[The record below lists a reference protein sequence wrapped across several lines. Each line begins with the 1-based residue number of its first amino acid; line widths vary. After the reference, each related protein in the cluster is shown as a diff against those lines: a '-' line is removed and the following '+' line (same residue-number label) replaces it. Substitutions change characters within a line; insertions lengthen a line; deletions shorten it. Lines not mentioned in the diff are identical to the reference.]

1 MAINDIPLSWSNSLF
16 SDNVNSGSV
25 TIPDGGTLSNVSIT
39 ETGSTASV
47 VLRGDATL
55 DDVRVNSREGVRIGG
70 GGDIVINNSYIETT
84 GTGSDHAD
92 GIQAYSPGSTGNV
105 TISNSTIVS
114 HNSAATAGM
123 FIADNYGGT
132 VTLDNV
138 VFEGGPFGL
147 RIHADPGSTINVA
160 LKDVFFVG
168 PFAWAPLLIEESGG
182 VLNITQWDNV
192 RYATIVNGELVPGA
206 LIQPPSEVE
215 GGGGGGGGTTP
226 VAGSVSIDDVTISED
241 DSGTEVATFTVTRSG
256 GTAAFDV
263 NFATSNGSA
272 TVADGDY
279 VAASNTL
286 RFAAGQ
292 NTQKISVTI
301 NGDTKVEANET
312 FNVLLTNATNGATIS
327 DGRGVATI
335 TNDDDTAVA
344 GSVSINNVTISE
356 DDSGTEVATFTVTRS
371 GGTAAFDVNFATS
384 NGSATVADRD
394 YAAASNTLHFAA
406 GQNTQTISVTINGDT
421 KVEANE
427 TFNVLLTN
435 ATNGATISDG
445 LGVGTITN
453 DDSASSGVTLIGTS
467 GGDTLRG
474 GAGDDALTGG
484 SANDQLFGG
493 AGADVFVFTAA
504 SDSRP
509 GFGQRDLIWDF
520 QAGIDEIDLS
530 AIDAKEGG
538 SYNQSFQFMGEG
550 TFGSD
555 ASQPGLVKFHYDS
568 ATNRT
573 LVEGTVDS
581 SAGIDF
587 QVSLVGQHALTAA
600 DFVL

>member
-1 MAINDIPLSWSNSLF
+1 MA
-16 SDNVNSGSV
+16 
-25 TIPDGGTLSNVSIT
+25 
-39 ETGSTASV
+39 
-47 VLRGDATL
+47 
-55 DDVRVNSREGVRIGG
+55 
-70 GGDIVINNSYIETT
+70 Y
-84 GTGSDHAD
+84 
-92 GIQAYSPGSTGNV
+92 
-105 TISNSTIVS
+105 
-114 HNSAATAGM
+114 
-123 FIADNYGGT
+123 
-132 VTLDNV
+132 
-138 VFEGGPFGL
+138 
-147 RIHADPGSTINVA
+147 
-160 LKDVFFVG
+160 
-168 PFAWAPLLIEESGG
+168 
-182 VLNITQWDNV
+182 LNITQWDNV

-226 VAGSVSIDDVTISED
+226 VAGSVSINNVTISED

-286 RFAAGQ
+286 
-292 NTQKISVTI
+292 
-301 NGDTKVEANET
+301 
-312 FNVLLTNATNGATIS
+312 
-327 DGRGVATI
+327 
-335 TNDDDTAVA
+335 
-344 GSVSINNVTISE
+344 
-356 DDSGTEVATFTVTRS
+356 
-371 GGTAAFDVNFATS
+371 
-384 NGSATVADRD
+384 
-394 YAAASNTLHFAA
+394 HFAA
-406 GQNTQTISVTINGDT
+406 GQTTRTISVTINGDT

-445 LGVGTITN
+445 QGVGTITN

-484 SANDQLFGG
+484 SANDQLYGG

-530 AIDAKEGG
+530 AIDAREGG

-555 ASQPGLVKFHYDS
+555 AAQPGLVKFHYDS
-568 ATNRT
+568 DANRT